1 MIKTIIFD
9 FAWVLTLSKCFPK
22 IAENLWN
29 QYKLDPNIIMKSL
42 YSSES
47 NYVLWKE
54 TTESFYNNSCKHL
67 GISFKDFSYQFQNWY
82 ILEENVLNYIK
93 ILKENYEIVL
103 HSDNFDILAKVLKI
117 NPKLTSIFDLMV
129 FSNDIWYNKTQ
140 KEAFLYTLNRI
151 NKKTNECIFI
161 DDKEKNLIAPYELWI
176 QAILYTSFEKF
187 KIDLEKFIT

>member
-1 MIKTIIFD
+1 
-9 FAWVLTLSKCFPK
+9 
-22 IAENLWN
+22 
-29 QYKLDPNIIMKSL
+29 
-42 YSSES
+42 
-47 NYVLWKE
+47 
-54 TTESFYNNSCKHL
+54 
-67 GISFKDFSYQFQNWY
+67 
-82 ILEENVLNYIK
+82 
-93 ILKENYEIVL
+93 
-103 HSDNFDILAKVLKI
+103 
-117 NPKLTSIFDLMV
+117 LMV